1 LGVSRKSG
9 GVVILKFAC
18 LSPWWGFAL
27 LLSTAAAYAQMRPT
41 VVELYTSEGCSSCP
55 PAEAQIG
62 KLAQQDGII
71 ALAFHVDY
79 WDSLGWHDRFDFPE
93 ATARQRQYAH
103 TLKLATV
110 YTPQLVV
117 DGQRDVVGGGNG
129 IGAASAK
136 TPGVPV
142 AISVQND
149 AVVVALGA
157 LQPAAPCD
165 VLLVGYLPEA
175 VSKVTRG
182 ENAGREL
189 HEFNIVR
196 SIHKLGNWQGA
207 GESFRVPLKALAAD
221 ATAVAVL
228 VQQSD
233 QGPIVGAAS
242 HLVR

>member
-1 LGVSRKSG
+1 MKSSY
-9 GVVILKFAC
+9 
-18 LSPWWGFAL
+18 LSPRWNFAL
-27 LLSTAAAYAQMRPT
+27 LLLTAAAYAQTRPT

-55 PAEAQIG
+55 PAEVQIG

-79 WDSLGWHDRFDFPE
+79 WDSGGWHDRFDFPE

-110 YTPQLVV
+110 YTPQLVI

-129 IGAASAK
+129 IGASSAK

-142 AISVQND
+142 AISVENN
-149 AVVVALGA
+149 AVVVVLGS
-157 LQPAAPCD
+157 LQLAAPCD
-165 VLLVGYLPEA
+165 VLLVDYLPEA

-189 HEFNIVR
+189 HEFNIAR
-196 SIHKLGNWQGA
+196 SIRKLGSWQGA
-207 GESFRVPLKALAAD
+207 GETFSVPLKTLTGD

-228 VQQSD
+228 VQQRD
-233 QGPIVGAAS
+233 QGPIIGAANRV
-242 HLVR
+242 LR

>member
-1 LGVSRKSG
+1 MLRST
-9 GVVILKFAC
+9 C
-18 LSPWWGFAL
+18 LRSCFGLAL
-27 LLSTAAAYAQMRPT
+27 LLAASGVGAQSRPT

-93 ATARQRQYAH
+93 TTARQRQYAR

-117 DGQRDVVGGGNG
+117 DGQRDVVGGGDG
-129 IGAASAK
+129 IGATSAK

-157 LQPAAPCD
+157 LQPGAACD

-196 SIHKLGNWQGA
+196 SIRKLGSWQGA
-207 GESFRVPLKALAAD
+207 GESFSVPLTTLTGD

-228 VQQSD
+228 VQQRD
-233 QGPIVGAAS
+233 QGPILGAAS
-242 HLVR
+242 LGLR

>member
-1 LGVSRKSG
+1 MLKS
-9 GVVILKFAC
+9 AC
-18 LSPWWGFAL
+18 LKSCFGLVL
-27 LLSTAAAYAQMRPT
+27 LLAATAAGAQSRPT

-103 TLKLATV
+103 TLKLASV

-157 LQPAAPCD
+157 LQPAVACD
-165 VLLVGYLPEA
+165 VLLVSYLPEA
-175 VSKVTRG
+175 KSKVTRG

-189 HEFNIVR
+189 DEFNIVR
-196 SIHKLGNWQGA
+196 SIRKLGSWQGA
-207 GESFRVPLKALAAD
+207 GESFSVRLNTLTGD

-228 VQQSD
+228 VQQHD
-233 QGPIVGAAS
+233 QGPIIGAAS
-242 HLVR
+242 RLVR

>member
-1 LGVSRKSG
+1 MLRS
-9 GVVILKFAC
+9 AC
-18 LSPWWGFAL
+18 VRSCFGLAL
-27 LLSTAAAYAQMRPT
+27 LLAASGVDAQSRPT

-55 PAEAQIG
+55 PAEVQIG

-79 WDSLGWHDRFDFPE
+79 WDSGGWHDRFDFPE

-117 DGQRDVVGGGNG
+117 DGQRDVVGGGDG

-157 LQPAAPCD
+157 LQPGAACD

-196 SIHKLGNWQGA
+196 SIRKLGSWQGA
-207 GESFRVPLKALAAD
+207 GESFSVPLNTLTGD

-228 VQQSD
+228 VQQRD
-233 QGPIVGAAS
+233 QGPILGAAS
-242 HLVR
+242 RVLR

>member
-1 LGVSRKSG
+1 MIRPTRPAVFLA
-9 GVVILKFAC
+9 L
-18 LSPWWGFAL
+18 AL
-27 LLSTAAAYAQMRPT
+27 LLAAGSVDAQSRPT

-103 TLKLATV
+103 TLKLTTV

-117 DGQRDVVGGGNG
+117 DGRRDVVGGGDG
-129 IGAASAK
+129 IGPPGAK

-142 AISVQND
+142 AISLQND

-157 LQPAAPCD
+157 LQPAVACD

-175 VSKVTRG
+175 SSKVTRG

-196 SIHKLGNWQGA
+196 SLRTLGSWQGE
-207 GESFRVPLKALAAD
+207 GRTFSVPLSAIAAD
-221 ATAVAVL
+221 ATAVVVL
-228 VQQSD
+228 VQQRD
-233 QGPIVGAAS
+233 QGPIVGAARQV
-242 HLVR
+242 LR

>member
-1 LGVSRKSG
+1 M
-9 GVVILKFAC
+9 LKAAY
-18 LSPWWGFAL
+18 LSPYWGFAL
-27 LLSTAAAYAQMRPT
+27 LLSTAASYAQTRPT

-62 KLAQQDGII
+62 KLAQQDSVI
-71 ALAFHVDY
+71 ALAFHVEY
-79 WDSLGWHDRFDFPE
+79 WDSGGWHDRFDFPE
-93 ATARQRQYAH
+93 ATARQRQYAR

-117 DGQRDVVGGGNG
+117 DGQRDVVGGGNS

-142 AISVQND
+142 AISVVND

-196 SIHKLGNWQGA
+196 SIRKLGSWQGA
-207 GESFRVPLKALAAD
+207 GETFSVPLKTLTGD

-228 VQQSD
+228 VQQRD
-233 QGPIVGAAS
+233 QGPIIGAANRV
-242 HLVR
+242 LR

>member
-1 LGVSRKSG
+1 MLKS
-9 GVVILKFAC
+9 AC
-18 LSPWWGFAL
+18 LRSRFGLVL
-27 LLSTAAAYAQMRPT
+27 LLAASAVDAQARPT

-117 DGQRDVVGGGNG
+117 DGQRDVVGGAG
-129 IGAASAK
+129 IGAPSAK

-142 AISVQND
+142 AISLQND

-157 LQPAAPCD
+157 LPAAAACD
-165 VLLVGYLPEA
+165 VLLVDYLPEA
-175 VSKVTRG
+175 KSKVTRG

-196 SIHKLGNWQGA
+196 SIRRLGSWQGA
-207 GESFRVPLKALAAD
+207 GESFSVPLKTLSGD

-228 VQQSD
+228 VQQRGV
-233 QGPIVGAAS
+233 GPILGAA
-242 HLVR
+242 RG

>member
-1 LGVSRKSG
+1 
-9 GVVILKFAC
+9 
-18 LSPWWGFAL
+18 
-27 LLSTAAAYAQMRPT
+27 M
-41 VVELYTSEGCSSCP
+41 VELYTSEGCSSCP

-79 WDSLGWHDRFDFPE
+79 WDSGGWHDRFDSAE

-103 TLKLATV
+103 SLKLSTV

-117 DGQRDVVGGGNG
+117 DGQRDVVGGGEG
-129 IGAASAK
+129 IGAAGAK

-157 LQPAAPCD
+157 LQPAAACD

-175 VSKVTRG
+175 TSKVTRG

-189 HEFNIVR
+189 REFNIVR
-196 SIHKLGNWQGA
+196 SIRKLGSWQGA
-207 GESFRVPLKALAAD
+207 GETFSVPLKTLAGD

-228 VQQSD
+228 VQQHD
-233 QGPIVGAAS
+233 QGPILGAAS
-242 HLVR
+242 RSVR

>member
-1 LGVSRKSG
+1 
-9 GVVILKFAC
+9 
-18 LSPWWGFAL
+18 
-27 LLSTAAAYAQMRPT
+27 

-55 PAEAQIG
+55 PAEVQIG

-79 WDSLGWHDRFDFPE
+79 WDSGGWHDRFDFPE

-110 YTPQLVV
+110 YTPQLVI

-129 IGAASAK
+129 IGASSAK

-142 AISVQND
+142 AISVENN
-149 AVVVALGA
+149 AVVVVLGS
-157 LQPAAPCD
+157 LQLAAPCD
-165 VLLVGYLPEA
+165 VLLVDYLPEA

-189 HEFNIVR
+189 HEFNIAR
-196 SIHKLGNWQGA
+196 SIRKLGSWQGA
-207 GESFRVPLKALAAD
+207 GETFSVPLKTLTGD

-228 VQQSD
+228 VQQRD
-233 QGPIVGAAS
+233 QGPIIGAANRV
-242 HLVR
+242 LR

>member
-1 LGVSRKSG
+1 MLNPAKLAPCCG
-9 GVVILKFAC
+9 L
-18 LSPWWGFAL
+18 AL
-27 LLSTAAAYAQMRPT
+27 LLAASLADAQARPT

-62 KLAQQDGII
+62 KLAQHNGII

-79 WDSLGWHDRFDFPE
+79 WDSGGWHDRFDFPE
-93 ATARQRQYAH
+93 TTARQRQDAH
-103 TLKLATV
+103 TLKLSTV

-117 DGQRDVVGGGNG
+117 DGQRDVVGGRDG
-129 IGAASAK
+129 IGATAAK

-142 AISVQND
+142 AISLQND

-157 LQPAAPCD
+157 LQPALPCD
-165 VLLVGYLPEA
+165 VLLVRFLPEA

-189 HEFNIVR
+189 HEFSIVR
-196 SIHKLGNWQGA
+196 SIRNVGSWHGA
-207 GESFRVPLKALAAD
+207 SESFSVPMKTLAAD

-228 VQQSD
+228 VQQLD
-233 QGPIVGAAS
+233 QGPIIGAAS

>member
-1 LGVSRKSG
+1 M
-9 GVVILKFAC
+9 LKPAC
-18 LSPWWGFAL
+18 LGSCFGLAL
-27 LLSTAAAYAQMRPT
+27 LLAAGGVKAQSRPT

-55 PAEAQIG
+55 PAEAQVG
-62 KLAQQDGII
+62 KLAKQDGII

-103 TLKLATV
+103 TLKLSTV

-117 DGQRDVVGGGNG
+117 DGQRDVVGGGDG
-129 IGAASAK
+129 IGTGGNK

-142 AISVQND
+142 TISMQNE

-157 LQPAAPCD
+157 QHPAAPCD
-165 VLLVGYLPEA
+165 VVLLGYLPEA

-189 HEFNIVR
+189 REFNIVR
-196 SIHKLGNWQGA
+196 SIRKLGNWQGE
-207 GESFRVPLKALAAD
+207 GETFSVPFTALTAD

-228 VQQSD
+228 VQQRD
-233 QGPIVGAAS
+233 QGPIIGAAS
-242 HLVR
+242 RPLR

>member
-1 LGVSRKSG
+1 MLKPAHLGPFCGLVLLVAVSG
-9 GVVILKFAC
+9 AE
-18 LSPWWGFAL
+18 
-27 LLSTAAAYAQMRPT
+27 AQARPT

-62 KLAQQDGII
+62 KLAHQDGII

-117 DGQRDVVGGGNG
+117 DGQRDVVGGGDG
-129 IGAASAK
+129 IGVTSGK
-136 TPGVPV
+136 TAGVPI
-142 AISVQND
+142 AISLQND
-149 AVVVALGA
+149 AVVVSLDA
-157 LQPAAPCD
+157 LQSASSCD
-165 VLLVGYLPEA
+165 VILVGYLPEA

-189 HEFNIVR
+189 REFNIVR
-196 SIHKLGNWQGA
+196 SIRKLGSWQGA
-207 GESFRVPLKALAAD
+207 GESFSVPLTTLPGD

-228 VQQSD
+228 VQQHD
-233 QGPIVGAAS
+233 QGPIIGAAS
-242 HLVR
+242 RPVR

>member
-1 LGVSRKSG
+1 M
-9 GVVILKFAC
+9 LKPAC
-18 LSPWWGFAL
+18 LRSCFGLAL
-27 LLSTAAAYAQMRPT
+27 LLTASGVEAQSRPT

-62 KLAQQDGII
+62 KLAQRDGII

-117 DGQRDVVGGGNG
+117 DGQRDVVGGGDG
-129 IGAASAK
+129 IGVAGAK
-136 TPGVPV
+136 APGVPV

-157 LQPAAPCD
+157 LQPAAACD

-175 VSKVTRG
+175 TSKVTRG

-189 HEFNIVR
+189 REFNIVR
-196 SIHKLGNWQGA
+196 SFRKLGSWQGA
-207 GESFRVPLKALAAD
+207 SESFSVPLKTLPAD

-228 VQQSD
+228 VQQRD
-233 QGPIVGAAS
+233 QGPIIGAAS
-242 HLVR
+242 RVLH

>member
-1 LGVSRKSG
+1 VKSSY
-9 GVVILKFAC
+9 
-18 LSPWWGFAL
+18 LSPRWNFAL
-27 LLSTAAAYAQMRPT
+27 LLLTAAAYAQTRPT

-55 PAEAQIG
+55 PAEVQIG

-79 WDSLGWHDRFDFPE
+79 WDSGGWHDRFDFPE

-110 YTPQLVV
+110 YTPQLVI

-129 IGAASAK
+129 IGASSAK

-142 AISVQND
+142 AISVENN
-149 AVVVALGA
+149 AVVVVLGS
-157 LQPAAPCD
+157 LQLAAPCD
-165 VLLVGYLPEA
+165 VLLVDYLPEA

-189 HEFNIVR
+189 HEFNIAR
-196 SIHKLGNWQGA
+196 SIRKLGSWQGA
-207 GESFRVPLKALAAD
+207 GETFSVPLKTLTGD

-228 VQQSD
+228 VQQRD
-233 QGPIVGAAS
+233 QGPIIGAANRV
-242 HLVR
+242 LR